1 MAIVNITVE
10 NDADFYRQFQY
21 VQTNPDGSIG
31 APINVTGGSLEM
43 MLRRHAADDT
53 AVLRLATDSGD
64 FVLIDPVNG
73 FFTLLIRQT
82 VLEHLG
88 LGSFDHSN
96 IMTLG
101 GLKTKIWSG
110 TIIINPGP
118 TR

>member
-10 NDADFYRQFQY
+10 NDADFYRTFQY
-21 VQTNPDGSIG
+21 VMSSSLTPIDISG
-31 APINVTGGSLEM
+31 ASLEM
-43 MLRRHAADDT
+43 MLRRHAAD
-53 AVLRLATDSGD
+53 AEALLRLATDSGEI
-64 FVLIDPVNG
+64 VLTDPANG
-73 FFTLLIRQT
+73 FFTVYIAQLT
-82 VLEHLG
+82 LERLG

-110 TIIINPGP
+110 TLVNNAGP